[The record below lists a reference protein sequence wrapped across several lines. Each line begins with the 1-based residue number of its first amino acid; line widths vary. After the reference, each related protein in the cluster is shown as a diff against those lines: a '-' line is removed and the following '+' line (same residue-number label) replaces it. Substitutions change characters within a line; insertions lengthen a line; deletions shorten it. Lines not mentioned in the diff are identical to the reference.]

1 MAVSMWR
8 AGTQLLAIGLLGLP
22 MLNCPA
28 GAASLDQIRRLE
40 NLINASGSETV
51 VSAQCPPDHAGYYE
65 HDGKGIDRLVICRRQ
80 VDLGDLE
87 AVWEVMA
94 HEATHIMQACTGT
107 SAIADDLMPR
117 LYRELQRLAP
127 HHAKLVGTRY
137 RRSDQRLEAE
147 AFWMEL
153 QPPELVLALFRHN
166 CVRFLERNG
175 RWD

>member
-1 MAVSMWR
+1 MWR
-8 AGTQLLAIGLLGLP
+8 ARTQLLAIGLLGLP
-22 MLNCPA
+22 MLNWPA

-51 VSAQCPPDHAGYYE
+51 VSAQCPPDHAGYDE

-80 VDLGDLE
+80 K
-87 AVWEVMA
+87 
-94 HEATHIMQACTGT
+94 ACTGT

-117 LYRELQRLAP
+117 LYRELQTLAP
-127 HHAKLVGTRY
+127 HHAKLVGTRD

-153 QPPELVLALFRHN
+153 QPRSWCWPCFAKT
-166 CVRFLERNG
+166 VRISWSATGAGIESWLR
-175 RWD
+175 R